1 MRITKLITKG
11 RTLWKK
17 RNEKRNV
24 WTSDWRICIWILGL
38 KGLRITTNENSNLGH
53 WVNTSLSQAVR
64 LWGRHKEIMWAGKN
78 TKGVGVRSESKCWL
92 LSPSPSLPP
101 NLLPLSDFTLHYLI
115 ACKPLLGFHHPNLA
129 HNHSYAA
136 ARILLKQLVI
146 FLFLFQPQTVDEVT
160 VDPVQDDIEIVNEGE
175 GTDAFA
181 VSTVFLYI
189 IHILIYNNTR
199 CTEKLLQ
206 QCNI

>member
-1 MRITKLITKG
+1 M
-11 RTLWKK
+11 
-17 RNEKRNV
+17 
-24 WTSDWRICIWILGL
+24 
-38 KGLRITTNENSNLGH
+38 
-53 WVNTSLSQAVR
+53 
-64 LWGRHKEIMWAGKN
+64 
-78 TKGVGVRSESKCWL
+78 
-92 LSPSPSLPP
+92 
-101 NLLPLSDFTLHYLI
+101 FHY
-115 ACKPLLGFHHPNLA
+115 PNLA
-129 HNHSYAA
+129 YNHSYAA
-136 ARILLKQLVI
+136 ARILLKQPVI

>member
-1 MRITKLITKG
+1 M
-11 RTLWKK
+11 
-17 RNEKRNV
+17 
-24 WTSDWRICIWILGL
+24 
-38 KGLRITTNENSNLGH
+38 
-53 WVNTSLSQAVR
+53 
-64 LWGRHKEIMWAGKN
+64 
-78 TKGVGVRSESKCWL
+78 GVRSESKCRL

-129 HNHSYAA
+129 YNHSYTA

-181 VSTVFLYI
+181 VSTQSFYI
-189 IHILIYNNTR
+189 LHT
-199 CTEKLLQ
+199 
-206 QCNI
+206 

>member
-1 MRITKLITKG
+1 M
-11 RTLWKK
+11 
-17 RNEKRNV
+17 
-24 WTSDWRICIWILGL
+24 
-38 KGLRITTNENSNLGH
+38 
-53 WVNTSLSQAVR
+53 
-64 LWGRHKEIMWAGKN
+64 
-78 TKGVGVRSESKCWL
+78 
-92 LSPSPSLPP
+92 
-101 NLLPLSDFTLHYLI
+101 FHY
-115 ACKPLLGFHHPNLA
+115 PNLA
-129 HNHSYAA
+129 HNHSDTA

>member
-1 MRITKLITKG
+1 M
-11 RTLWKK
+11 
-17 RNEKRNV
+17 
-24 WTSDWRICIWILGL
+24 
-38 KGLRITTNENSNLGH
+38 
-53 WVNTSLSQAVR
+53 
-64 LWGRHKEIMWAGKN
+64 
-78 TKGVGVRSESKCWL
+78 
-92 LSPSPSLPP
+92 
-101 NLLPLSDFTLHYLI
+101 
-115 ACKPLLGFHHPNLA
+115 
-129 HNHSYAA
+129 
-136 ARILLKQLVI
+136 
-146 FLFLFQPQTVDEVT
+146 DEVT